1 MLVVAVAL
9 AAASSAPAT
18 AAPAAGQAATPA
30 RLSVLTT
37 STDDLVSTRRL
48 RLRVAFRRVGTV
60 RLYARIGSTRL
71 AVARLARFRKPG
83 RKRVSLRLTRPAARL
98 LRAAQSRCRSSRL
111 VVSARARRYRTPGGR
126 VSFRRKNRS
135 RRSRTVRKVRTLRT
149 RCANGTAPGGGKS
162 PGANPGG
169 PGPGPPVKLRAGAA
183 SSDITPPIGTPM
195 FAYTARSNIADPPTD
210 LDKAL
215 QIIGD
220 PDTNLYAKTFEPSE
234 GIHTRVRARA
244 LVVEQA
250 GRKFAMVQADLG
262 GLPFAL
268 TQEVVSRIEET
279 GIPAER
285 LMISATHTHAS
296 TGPIWPLDSTGYAAL
311 GGDAFDPRIFELT
324 AEGIAEAIRD
334 ADARL
339 EPAKLGVG
347 SSSLTNASRN
357 REFDTFRRNPEA
369 PADEAAARAASI
381 DEKLWVVRADSR
393 DGRPLAVWSNFAIHP
408 TSFGDDNLLFS
419 GDNAA
424 AAERIAEDQ
433 IEQEAA
439 DAGRPIRPD
448 RELVNVW
455 TNGNQG
461 DISPNGDA
469 DRDDAADPL
478 QYVPN
483 ASASAHMAGRRVAA
497 GIVSAWRDAGADMSD
512 TLKLDARR
520 TIFAF
525 DGMPLDSP
533 VGPLPVLGAGGIVA
547 DDGTC
552 LPVALPGQGLKVPI
566 ATGPLAP
573 NTAPVSVWRIG
584 ALGIVGLPSEVTK
597 TQGARIRNALVSG
610 SDGEL
615 TDFALAGLTN
625 AYLSYTA
632 TPEEY
637 DGCTYQ
643 GSFTLFGR
651 LQGPRYGS
659 EANGVLAALLAGQ
672 DPPSL
677 PEPPPTGLGG
687 NLPTA
692 DQTPDAGDAV
702 AQPADTAR
710 FGRATFKWKGG
721 DPAVDAARNATFVAL
736 QRFSGGDW
744 ATVGTDDGFLDT
756 TAFDDDT
763 GVWTESWQFGECDP
777 LGQYR
782 FVVTGVADKGAGP
795 EAYTVT
801 SDTFVLGATAPLAV
815 DPVNVTG
822 TTATVVA
829 RYPDPGPDA
838 LIALPRRVRTGTAAL
853 DVNGHT
859 VQAGLDAEKLRFT
872 AQVPPGATVSVTDL
886 DDGCGNGA
894 G

>member
-1 MLVVAVAL
+1 M
-9 AAASSAPAT
+9 
-18 AAPAAGQAATPA
+18 
-30 RLSVLTT
+30 
-37 STDDLVSTRRL
+37 
-48 RLRVAFRRVGTV
+48 
-60 RLYARIGSTRL
+60 
-71 AVARLARFRKPG
+71 
-83 RKRVSLRLTRPAARL
+83 
-98 LRAAQSRCRSSRL
+98 
-111 VVSARARRYRTPGGR
+111 
-126 VSFRRKNRS
+126 
-135 RRSRTVRKVRTLRT
+135 
-149 RCANGTAPGGGKS
+149 
-162 PGANPGG
+162 
-169 PGPGPPVKLRAGAA
+169 KLRAGAA

-195 FAYTARSNIADPPTD
+195 FAYTARSNIADPPQD

-215 QIIGD
+215 QIVGD
-220 PDTNLYAKTFEPSE
+220 PDTNLYAKSFEPSE

-268 TQEVVSRIEET
+268 TQEVVSRIEDT

-285 LMISATHTHAS
+285 LMISATHTHSS
-296 TGPIWPLDSTGYAAL
+296 TGPIWPLDNFGYAAL

-347 SSSLTNASRN
+347 SSTLTDASRN
-357 REFDTFRRNPEA
+357 REYDTYKLNPET
-369 PADEAAARAASI
+369 PADEDAARAASI

-393 DGRPLAVWSNFAIHP
+393 DGRPLAVWSNFAVHP
-408 TSFGDDNLLFS
+408 TSFGDENLLFS

-424 AAERIAEDQ
+424 SAERIAEAQ

-439 DAGRPIRPD
+439 AAGHSVRPGS
-448 RELVNVW
+448 LVNVW

-461 DISPNGDA
+461 DISPNGGP
-469 DRDDAADPL
+469 DRDSADDPL

-483 ASASAHMAGRRVAA
+483 AAASAHMAGRRMAA
-497 GIVSAWRDAGADMSD
+497 GIVEAWRDAGTDMGD
-512 TLKLDARR
+512 TLELDARR

-525 DGMPLDSP
+525 DGTPLDSP

-547 DDGTC
+547 DDNTC
-552 LPVALPGQGLKVPI
+552 LPVAVPGQGLKVPI

-584 ALGIVGLPSEVTK
+584 SLGIVAIPSEVTK
-597 TQGARIRNALVSG
+597 TQGARIKSALVAGSG
-610 SDGEL
+610 GQIAN
-615 TDFALAGLTN
+615 FALAGLTN
-625 AYLSYTA
+625 SYLSYTA

-637 DGCTYQ
+637 DACTYE

-651 LQGPRYGS
+651 LQGPRWAS
-659 EANGVLAALLAGQ
+659 EAGGVLEALLAGQ
-672 DPPSL
+672 DPASL
-677 PEPPPTGLGG
+677 PEPPPAGLGG
-687 NLPTA
+687 SIPTT

-702 AQPADTAR
+702 VQPADTTR

-721 DPAVDAARNATFVAL
+721 DPAVDAPRNETFVAL
-736 QRFSGGDW
+736 QRQVGGDW
-744 ATVGTDDGFLDT
+744 TTVGTEDGFLDT

-763 GVWTESWQFGECDP
+763 GEWTETWQFGECDP

-782 FVVTGVADKGAGP
+782 FVVTGVADKGAGDEP
-795 EAYTVT
+795 YTVT
-801 SDTFVLGATAPLAV
+801 SEEFELSKTPPLTA
-815 DPVNVTG
+815 DPVSVTG
-822 TTATVVA
+822 TTATVIA

-838 LIALPRRVRTGTAAL
+838 LIALPRRVRTGTATL
-853 DVNGHT
+853 DVNGQT
-859 VQAGLDAEKLRFT
+859 VEAGLDGDKLRFT
-872 AQVPPGATVSVTDL
+872 RSVPSGATVTVDEVE
-886 DDGCGNGA
+886 DGCGNTG